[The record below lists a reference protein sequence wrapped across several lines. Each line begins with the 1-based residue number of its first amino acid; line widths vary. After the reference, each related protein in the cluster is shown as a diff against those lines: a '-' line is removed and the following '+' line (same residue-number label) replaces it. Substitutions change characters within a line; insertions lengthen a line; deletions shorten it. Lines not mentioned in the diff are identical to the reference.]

1 MKLNRLNR
9 LSRLLISAILAW
21 FPLFVTS
28 TGFAAVAESKEQRCL
43 QAAILAEARGTSKGT
58 MQAVADVVVNRSKQQ
73 GKSVCS
79 ILKQP
84 KQFAKLYQVKKPSS
98 KNRSEKALQDLQ
110 QSKEIAYN
118 TLHRGSTNK
127 QVLFFHVKGKK
138 YAWTRKLRLVKQDK
152 WHKYYALN
160 D

>member
-1 MKLNRLNR
+1 MKYSRV
-9 LSRLLISAILAW
+9 SRLLISAILAW

-43 QAAILAEARGTSKGT
+43 QSAILAEARGTSKGT

-84 KQFAKLYQVKKPSS
+84 KQFAKLYQVKKASS
-98 KNRSEKALQDLQ
+98 KNQSKKALQDLQ

>member
-1 MKLNRLNR
+1 MKFNRLSKLNRI
-9 LSRLLISAILAW
+9 LISAILAW

-84 KQFAKLYQVKKPSS
+84 KQFAKLHQVKKASS
-98 KNRSEKALQDLQ
+98 KNQSEKVKQDLK

-127 QVLFFHVKGKK
+127 QVLFFHVNGKK

-152 WHKYYALN
+152 WHRYYALN

>member
-1 MKLNRLNR
+1 MLKKLTIAALLL
-9 LSRLLISAILAW
+9 LSQAVQ
-21 FPLFVTS
+21 VTY
-28 TGFAAVAESKEQRCL
+28 AAPQTTKDKQCL
-43 QAAILAEARGTSKGT
+43 QAAILAEARGTNQAT
-58 MQAVADVVVNRSKQQ
+58 MQNVADVVVNRARMQS
-73 GKSVCS
+73 KSVCS

-84 KQFAKLYQVKKPSS
+84 KQFAKLYQVKKASS
-98 KNRSEKALQDLQ
+98 KNQSKKALQDLQ

-127 QVLFFHVKGKK
+127 QVLFFHVRGKK

-152 WHKYYALN
+152 WHRYYALN

>member
-1 MKLNRLNR
+1 MKLNRLR
-9 LSRLLISAILAW
+9 KLVISAIL
-21 FPLFVTS
+21 LCS
-28 TGFAAVAESKEQRCL
+28 GFAVVAESKEQRCL

-84 KQFAKLYQVKKPSS
+84 KQFAKLYQGKKASS
-98 KNRSEKALQDLQ
+98 KNQSEKALQDLQ

>member
-1 MKLNRLNR
+1 MKLNR
-9 LSRLLISAILAW
+9 LSRLLISTILAW
-21 FPLFVTS
+21 FPLFVTC

-84 KQFAKLYQVKKPSS
+84 KQFAKLHQGKKPSS
-98 KNRSEKALQDLQ
+98 KNQSEKALQDLQ

-138 YAWTRKLRLVKQDK
+138 YAWTKKLRLVKQDR
-152 WHKYYALN
+152 WHKYYTLN

>member
-1 MKLNRLNR
+1 MKLNRFR
-9 LSRLLISAILAW
+9 KLLISAILAW

-84 KQFAKLYQVKKPSS
+84 KQFAKLYQVKKASS
-98 KNRSEKALQDLQ
+98 KNQSEKALQDLQ

-152 WHKYYALN
+152 WHRYYALN
-160 D
+160 E